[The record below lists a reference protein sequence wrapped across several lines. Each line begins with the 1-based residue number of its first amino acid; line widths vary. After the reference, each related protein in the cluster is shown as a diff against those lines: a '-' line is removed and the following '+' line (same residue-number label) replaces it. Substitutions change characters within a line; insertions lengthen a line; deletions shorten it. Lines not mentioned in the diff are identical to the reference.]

1 MYLIIPG
8 DVKGID
14 SLWIIGDEFCHRTFA
29 MQFKLRKNNS
39 LNSDDNTNS
48 KSNNQRKPF
57 IFESYE
63 VEEFSASRY
72 SSSVRSVL
80 ARCKA
85 LLAKAIHQEKV
96 LPKVIVF
103 VHDDDIIKQTN
114 ISKEEAKDG
123 EFTIIVKYLL
133 EEINRLVNDYAEKL
147 PHKSKRQFHP
157 HMLWILPP
165 SHKYLA
171 NNVLCECYNQSL
183 EEEVKAYPAMC
194 ALRLKKVWNETDG

>member
-80 ARCKA
+80 TRCKA

-103 VHDDDIIKQTN
+103 VHDDDIIKQT
-114 ISKEEAKDG
+114 KH
-123 EFTIIVKYLL
+123 F
-133 EEINRLVNDYAEKL
+133 
-147 PHKSKRQFHP
+147 
-157 HMLWILPP
+157 
-165 SHKYLA
+165 
-171 NNVLCECYNQSL
+171 
-183 EEEVKAYPAMC
+183 
-194 ALRLKKVWNETDG
+194 